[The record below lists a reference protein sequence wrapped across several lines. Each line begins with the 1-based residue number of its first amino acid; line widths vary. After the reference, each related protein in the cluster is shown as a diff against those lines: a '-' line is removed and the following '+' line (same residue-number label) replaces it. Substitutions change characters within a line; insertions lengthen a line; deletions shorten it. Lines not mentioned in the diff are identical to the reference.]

1 MAFRF
6 HDLGVGRTVSGH
18 AALRGFDDDRRHGN
32 AAGAAAGRGGDR
44 RAVENGWS
52 RAVAGHRSATWATA
66 VPQKTACR
74 RRVDREQQRQD
85 TDQQNTHPTTH
96 GAPRKKKGQDKPGI
110 QPPNHTTTRIKG
122 MLIAATG
129 RGKPP
134 GSRTPHN
141 RHSRHGLPMYRAC
154 SPPANGVENCET
166 DADRARASTC
176 FSEDPD
182 QRCGVGTSDGTRKQV
197 ECRCPLLRP
206 ASPATCSRFPAP
218 VDKPYGR
225 SNRHPVCLPH
235 AG

>member
-1 MAFRF
+1 MEFRF
-6 HDLGVGRTVSGH
+6 HDLCVGRTVGGH

-110 QPPNHTTTRIKG
+110 QPPNHTTTRIRG

-141 RHSRHGLPMYRAC
+141 RHSRHGRQG
-154 SPPANGVENCET
+154 PAGLGPAGAGKRGRPWQLGSAT
-166 DADRARASTC
+166 A
-176 FSEDPD
+176 F
-182 QRCGVGTSDGTRKQV
+182 RCIEPVVR
-197 ECRCPLLRP
+197 LR
-206 ASPATCSRFPAP
+206 T
-218 VDKPYGR
+218 G
-225 SNRHPVCLPH
+225 
-235 AG
+235 